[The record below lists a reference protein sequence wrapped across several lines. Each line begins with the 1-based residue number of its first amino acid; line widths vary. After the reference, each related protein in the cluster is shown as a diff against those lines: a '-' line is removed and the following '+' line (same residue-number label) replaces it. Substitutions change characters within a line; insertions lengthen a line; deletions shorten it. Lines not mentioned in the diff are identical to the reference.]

1 GSDID
6 ASLPYA
12 SSLCGACYEVCPV
25 AIDIPE
31 VLVHLRERIVQG
43 GPAVREGNRVV
54 LRPAKGHA
62 AERAAMRAAQWAF
75 THPGALRA
83 GQRLASRTR
92 RLHPR
97 TLPGPGRA
105 WSRSRDLPAV
115 PAEPFRDWWQ
125 RTRGGEDGAK

>member
-1 GSDID
+1 
-6 ASLPYA
+6 
-12 SSLCGACYEVCPV
+12 SLCGACYEVCPV

-31 VLVHLRERIVQG
+31 VLVHLRERVVQG
-43 GPAVREGNRVV
+43 GPAVRQGNKVV

-83 GQRLASRTR
+83 GQRLTSRTR

-105 WSRSRDLPAV
+105 WSGSRDLPEV

-125 RTRGGEDGAK
+125 RTRGGKDGAK